1 MYRLQCIEKT
11 YNSRATEL
19 GSELLGENY
28 IADKVIKSV
37 DYLITVAARL
47 CKKYRIDTTFKT
59 DGSGYLFN
67 LHSLHYGPL
76 CIEKFYS
83 LTITKDDKPLDTYT
97 NQNLNFKILKRSGV
111 QPVGMRVQ
119 KILARPATIRDG
131 RKKS

>member
-11 YNSRATEL
+11 YNNRATEL
-19 GSELLGENY
+19 GSELLGEDC
-28 IADKVIKSV
+28 IVDKVTKSI
-37 DYLITVAARL
+37 DYLVTVAAKL
-47 CKKYRIDTTFKT
+47 CKKYHIDSTFKT

-67 LHSLHYGPL
+67 LNTINYGPL

-83 LTITKDDKPLDTYT
+83 LIITKDDKPLDTYA

-111 QPVGMRVQ
+111 QPVGRKFQ
-119 KILARPATIRDG
+119 KLLARPATIRDE